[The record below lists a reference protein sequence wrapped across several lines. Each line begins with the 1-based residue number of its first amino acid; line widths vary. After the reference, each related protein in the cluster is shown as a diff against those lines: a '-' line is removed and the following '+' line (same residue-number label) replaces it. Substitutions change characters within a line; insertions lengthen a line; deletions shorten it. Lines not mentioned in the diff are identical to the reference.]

1 MENSSFIEK
10 IYSEIKNNHLLK
22 HSFYKAWNEGA
33 LEKETIKEYA
43 AQYFQHVSLFPRYL
57 SAIHSNCD
65 DIKVRQLLLENLV
78 DEDKGNENHPELWMR
93 FAEGLGNSRDEVK
106 NKVVMKETRELVETF
121 MKLSRSEK
129 YHIGLAALYC
139 YESMQPEIS
148 ETKKDG
154 LKKFYGI
161 DDDNTLKFFTV
172 HMHADKWHRAVVRK
186 MLIELSKT
194 TEQRAEILEATKS
207 SLGVLNNFLTGME
220 KAYC

>member
-1 MENSSFIEK
+1 
-10 IYSEIKNNHLLK
+10 
-22 HSFYKAWNEGA
+22 
-33 LEKETIKEYA
+33 
-43 AQYFQHVSLFPRYL
+43 
-57 SAIHSNCD
+57 
-65 DIKVRQLLLENLV
+65 
-78 DEDKGNENHPELWMR
+78 
-93 FAEGLGNSRDEVK
+93 
-106 NKVVMKETRELVETF
+106 
-121 MKLSRSEK
+121 
-129 YHIGLAALYC
+129 
-139 YESMQPEIS
+139 MQPEIS

-220 KAYC
+220 KTYC